1 MKYRKFVPVVP
12 GDVPDSNDTGNMQNT
27 PVEITIVPV
36 VPVVPEKG
44 RDTYTKGVCGVCDDT
59 DKQHT
64 PHTKGVKG
72 GVLVSGTGN
81 TGTRPLL
88 QVVESVP
95 GPKKDRE
102 QNREQNRE
110 QRPPLPKALWI
121 TGIVAFA
128 EARTVQRALAK
139 TYLTACGLAED
150 GFWYVAS
157 PSSGLTAKVVNSG

>member
-1 MKYRKFVPVVP
+1 M
-12 GDVPDSNDTGNMQNT
+12 
-27 PVEITIVPV
+27 I
-36 VPVVPEKG
+36 
-44 RDTYTKGVCGVCDDT
+44 
-59 DKQHT
+59 
-64 PHTKGVKG
+64 
-72 GVLVSGTGN
+72 
-81 TGTRPLL
+81 
-88 QVVESVP
+88 VVESFPLFRTKTPAGAVGVVAETQQP
-95 GPKKDRE
+95 A
-102 QNREQNRE
+102 